1 MAKRLDLE
9 KRIRLE
15 TLLRLPFGG
24 GFTILETAKK
34 LPIIATLLEVNPAT
48 IHREVKGR
56 GFNYDNYNAKLAQ
69 IDSLRKVANGN
80 THYTY
85 SKEQRALILELFERL
100 AIDKSWSPNAMCIRL
115 KHELPTG
122 IRMPSVELI
131 YQWIYEDSRSGSIL
145 YTLLLRKH
153 KKRKTKV
160 KQREQKVSDKV
171 SIHQRDPIV
180 DERTRVGDLEIDS
193 IVGPAN
199 SPGMLTATERKSRF
213 SLAGLVDSKSGDTT
227 LRKLLELLL
236 KHKKRIKT
244 ITSDNGVEF
253 AKHLAIA
260 ATLNAMYYF
269 ADPYSSYQRGSNE
282 HVNGMIRRFF
292 PKGTDFALVTE
303 KELQAAISKINH
315 LPRKIHNGKT
325 AHEVYY
331 GISRSLIPAKRRKSL
346 IFAFRT

>member
-131 YQWIYEDSRSGSIL
+131 YQWIYEDSRSGGIL

-153 KKRKTKV
+153 KKRK
-160 KQREQKVSDKV
+160 VSA
-171 SIHQRDPIV
+171 P
-180 DERTRVGDLEIDS
+180 
-193 IVGPAN
+193 
-199 SPGMLTATERKSRF
+199 LTTSF
-213 SLAGLVDSKSGDTT
+213 NCLSN
-227 LRKLLELLL
+227 LR
-236 KHKKRIKT
+236 
-244 ITSDNGVEF
+244 
-253 AKHLAIA
+253 
-260 ATLNAMYYF
+260 Y
-269 ADPYSSYQRGSNE
+269 
-282 HVNGMIRRFF
+282 
-292 PKGTDFALVTE
+292 
-303 KELQAAISKINH
+303 
-315 LPRKIHNGKT
+315 
-325 AHEVYY
+325 
-331 GISRSLIPAKRRKSL
+331 
-346 IFAFRT
+346 